1 MVSKL
6 LNLLTGGGTSLI
18 DKAVDI
24 ADKFIETPEEKKAF
38 IEKAYE
44 QEIEDRRAARDL
56 GKSKVTPDILTY
68 ITLIIALGLATA
80 VFTDYLDWE
89 NLSEVQKGLITTFSG
104 FFLRTLGDVYGY
116 WFGSSMGS
124 TDKTK
129 DLTKLMRK

>member
-1 MVSKL
+1 VSKL
-6 LNLLTGGGTSLI
+6 LSLLTGGGTSLI

-44 QEIEDRRAARDL
+44 QEIEDRRAARNL
-56 GKSKVTPDILTY
+56 GKNKVTPDILTY
-68 ITLIIALGLATA
+68 VTLVIALGLAAA
-80 VFTDYLDWE
+80 VFTDYLDWK

>member
-1 MVSKL
+1 MSKL

-18 DKAVDI
+18 DKAVEV

-44 QEIEDRRAARDL
+44 QEVEDRRAARDL
-56 GKSKVTPDILTY
+56 GKNKVTPDILTY
-68 ITLIIALGLATA
+68 VTLVIALGLATA
-80 VFTDYLDWE
+80 IFTDFLDWK
-89 NLSEVQKGLITTFSG
+89 NLTEVQKGLITTFSG

-124 TDKTK
+124 SNKTK

>member
-1 MVSKL
+1 MSKL

-56 GKSKVTPDILTY
+56 GKNKVTPDVLTY
-68 ITLIIALGLATA
+68 VTLIIALGLAIA
-80 VFTDYLDWE
+80 VFTDLIDWK

>member
-1 MVSKL
+1 MSKL

-24 ADKFIETPEEKKAF
+24 ADKFIETPAEKKAF
-38 IEKAYE
+38 IEKAYN

-56 GKSKVTPDILTY
+56 GKNKVTPDILTY
-68 ITLIIALGLATA
+68 VTLIIALGLATA
-80 VFTDYLDWE
+80 VFTDLIDWK